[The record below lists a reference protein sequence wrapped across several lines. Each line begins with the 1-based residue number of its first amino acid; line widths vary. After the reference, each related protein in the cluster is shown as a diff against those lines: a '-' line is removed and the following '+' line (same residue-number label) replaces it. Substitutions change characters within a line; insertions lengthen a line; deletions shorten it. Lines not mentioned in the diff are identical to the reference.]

1 MKDIAL
7 VLFFSLIVT
16 GTPAAQYSLKKT
28 MHEIERLFQKNHSV
42 DEISLYYDKIAVNL
56 DSVKNRK
63 ELFELNKKIA
73 GFLQEIKKSRGVI
86 KFFKNSLMYTDD
98 IKNKIQLSASLAT
111 CYDLNI
117 DQDEALIYVDMVI
130 KKSEENKYYHA
141 PSLIKVYKIKAKIYQ
156 MEGDIKKAVSWYKK
170 AQKII
175 FSEFGNRNIE
185 FANIYIRLGECYD
198 LSGDYEKA
206 LAIKKKGIEIAQSI
220 PNIDPKTYSLFYRSF
235 GLSFQK
241 KGEYYSAIKT
251 YNKAISVLKSNDT
264 TSISSILGVIGNC
277 YYYLEESEKA
287 ISYFLSAT
295 RMLGRNKSKL
305 LISENLAKAG
315 ASYTNL
321 GRYAE
326 AAVLIDSALATVKFD
341 ERKSLP
347 FEQIISSKPSLLITL
362 YFKAK
367 NSLQL
372 YLKYGCE
379 EDLEQAHKDYDVC
392 IRLIDHII
400 SSFDDS
406 DSKQY
411 LVDRF
416 YYIFESIIEVNYQ
429 LYKLHGD
436 RKYVDRA
443 MRYMEK
449 SRSILLKE
457 MMQQAKAGIMAGIPD
472 TVLVREHRLREQ
484 IAVLES
490 RKYESERKLPSG
502 QMEGDLL
509 HQLNDSLF
517 ILREQYWALL
527 KQMEQRFPNYYDL
540 KHADRS
546 AETAAIVNRLL
557 LSQEALLQYFV
568 GDDHIYTLV
577 YRGDGAFVM
586 TKTSVGS
593 LDQDIKALREH
604 IYGYVLTPADSLVRA
619 YADGAYGLYEK
630 LLQPIRAYLPY
641 RVMVIPDGLLE
652 YLPFEALLTAKADLN
667 SSFRNWP
674 YCLRQYS
681 FSYAH
686 SVLSLEEMRQ
696 RQNRPKYRQVLA
708 IAPSFSAALAVGSP
722 DERRRSFGALE
733 DNLAEVVDIGEL
745 FPTKTLVGPEATV
758 ESFKALAGD
767 YAVLHLATHAKA
779 DNENGEYAYVAFSET
794 NDTAHSNLLYL
805 KNLYTIVL
813 NADMVALSA
822 CETGV
827 GKLRRGEGV
836 VSLARG
842 FSYAG
847 ANSLVTTLWR
857 ISDRESATLMQR
869 YYRGLKNDLPKDEA
883 LRQAKINYLDEASG
897 NRAHPFFWAAFVTIG
912 DMEPL
917 DLPDG
922 EWVWWLVA
930 GLLALLAV
938 GYWGWRKL
946 QGGMGKLEKG
956 EHASPLAS

>member
-1 MKDIAL
+1 MKTRIIIIFTCAFLPLFSFSQSREKPDDIVKLENGLKEICKKGKIDNIDNYYQVNVNDFKKKNKVLELNILIANCLKSNYKFKESINYYVNALNYVGNNENKKIEINSLLSSCYYEIRDFNNTKICAELAIKRLYENKSLKVFFIEALCNLGRVFTSEGDANKALGYLEKALSLARKESDNSLTIPQIYSEIGKCYDLLGQYDKALITKNNALKAAISKLKKESKDIVRYQNDIAL
-7 VLFFSLIVT
+7 
-16 GTPAAQYSLKKT
+16 
-28 MHEIERLFQKNHSV
+28 
-42 DEISLYYDKIAVNL
+42 
-56 DSVKNRK
+56 
-63 ELFELNKKIA
+63 
-73 GFLQEIKKSRGVI
+73 
-86 KFFKNSLMYTDD
+86 
-98 IKNKIQLSASLAT
+98 
-111 CYDLNI
+111 
-117 DQDEALIYVDMVI
+117 
-130 KKSEENKYYHA
+130 
-141 PSLIKVYKIKAKIYQ
+141 
-156 MEGDIKKAVSWYKK
+156 
-170 AQKII
+170 
-175 FSEFGNRNIE
+175 
-185 FANIYIRLGECYD
+185 
-198 LSGDYEKA
+198 
-206 LAIKKKGIEIAQSI
+206 
-220 PNIDPKTYSLFYRSF
+220 TY
-235 GLSFQK
+235 QK
-241 KGEYYSAIKT
+241 KGECL
-251 YNKAISVLKSNDT
+251 KAIEIYKNSLKS
-264 TSISSILGVIGNC
+264 ISEIKNKDHALAAETYIRMGNC
-277 YYYLEESEKA
+277 YYYLEDHSKA
-287 ISYFLSAT
+287 ANFFLKT
-295 RMLGRNKSKL
+295 TEI
-305 LISENLAKAG
+305 LIHQFNWNLQSIGENLTKAG

-321 GRYAE
+321 GLFSE
-326 AAVLIDSALATVKFD
+326 AAVLIDSALVVVGFD

-347 FEQIISSKPSLLITL
+347 FEQIIGSKPSLLITL

-379 EDLEQAHKDYDVC
+379 EDLERAHEEYDVC

-429 LYKLHGD
+429 FYRLRGE

-457 MMQQAKAGIMAGIPD
+457 MMQHAKAAIMTGVPD
-472 TVLVREHRLREQ
+472 TMRAQERRLREQ
-484 IAVLES
+484 IAGLEN
-490 RKYESERKLPSG
+490 RKYESERKLPAG
-502 QMEGDLL
+502 QQGDVVF
-509 HQLNDSLF
+509 HRLNDSLF

-527 KQMEQRFPNYYDL
+527 KQMEQRFPDYYKL

-557 LSQEALLQYFV
+557 QPQEALVQYFV

-577 YRGDGAFVM
+577 YRGDGAYAM
-586 TKTSVGS
+586 TKAPVGD
-593 LDQDIKALREH
+593 LDQAIKALRES
-604 IYGYVLTPADSLVRA
+604 IYGYVLTPSDSLTKA

-630 LLQPIRAYLPY
+630 LLQPVSSYLPY
-641 RVMVIPDGLLE
+641 RVTIIPDGLLE
-652 YLPFEALLTAKADLN
+652 YLPFEALLTAKADPN
-667 SSFRNWP
+667 SSFRAWP
-674 YCLRQYS
+674 YCLRKYS
-681 FSYAH
+681 FCYAH
-686 SVLSLEEMRQ
+686 SVLSLDEMRQ
-696 RQNRPKYRQVLA
+696 RENRPKYRQVLA
-708 IAPSFSAALAVGSP
+708 IAPSFSPALAVRSSE
-722 DERRRSFGALE
+722 ERRRSFGVLE
-733 DNLAEVVDIGEL
+733 DNLTEVAGIRDL
-745 FPTKTLVGPEATV
+745 FPAKTLVGPEATV

-805 KNLYTIVL
+805 KSLYTL
-813 NADMVALSA
+813 PLHADMVALSA

-827 GKLRRGEGV
+827 GRLRRGEGV

-869 YYRGLKNDLPKDEA
+869 YYQGLKNDLSKDEA
-883 LRQAKINYLDEASG
+883 LRQAKINYLENAFG

-922 EWVWWLVA
+922 SWMWWLLA
-930 GLLALLAV
+930 GLALV
-938 GYWGWRKL
+938 GVLFWRKFS
-946 QGGMGKLEKG
+946 GGRG
-956 EHASPLAS
+956 ATPPRA

>member
-1 MKDIAL
+1 MKSIVIILFLSFIA
-7 VLFFSLIVT
+7 
-16 GTPAAQYSLKKT
+16 PANLLSQYSLDQT
-28 MHEIERLFQKNHSV
+28 ISEIERLFKKNHSEE
-42 DEISLYYDKIAVNL
+42 EISYYYKKIAKKL
-56 DSVKNRK
+56 DVRKNRN
-63 ELFELNKKIA
+63 ELFELNKGIATFFRKNNKIKGA
-73 GFLQEIKKSRGVI
+73 IEYFE
-86 KFFKNSLMYTDD
+86 NSLKYTGN
-98 IKNKIQLSASLAT
+98 IIENEIEINTSLSS
-111 CYDLNI
+111 CYEWYEDK
-117 DQDEALIYVDMVI
+117 DKALSYADVVL

-141 PSLIKVYKIKAKIYQ
+141 PSIIKVFEVKAKVYRL
-156 MEGDIKKAVSWYKK
+156 EGDINKAISYYEK
-170 AQKII
+170 AHNLAIL
-175 FSEFGNRNIE
+175 EFGSKSINVAI
-185 FANIYIRLGECYD
+185 IYIKLGECND

-206 LAIKKKGIEIAQSI
+206 LSFKKKGIKIAQ
-220 PNIDPKTYSLFYRSF
+220 NISNPDTDKLSSFYRSL
-235 GLSFQK
+235 GLTLQRKEDYF
-241 KGEYYSAIKT
+241 SAISI
-251 YNKAISVLKSNDT
+251 YNKAINVLKVKDP
-264 TSISSILGVIGNC
+264 IQIGRIYGAMGNC
-277 YYYLEESEKA
+277 YYFLGRYEQASE
-287 ISYFLSAT
+287 YFLSAN
-295 RMLGRNKSKL
+295 GKL
-305 LISENLAKAG
+305 NEVKDDFIVTIFENLTKAG

-321 GRYAE
+321 GRFSE
-326 AAVLIDSALATVKFD
+326 AAVLIDSALAIVGFD

-347 FEQIISSKPSLLITL
+347 FEQIIGSKPSLLITL

-379 EDLEQAHKDYDVC
+379 EDLERAHEEYDVC

-429 LYKLHGD
+429 FYRLRGE

-457 MMQQAKAGIMAGIPD
+457 MMQHAKATIMTGIPD
-472 TVLVREHRLREQ
+472 TMLARERGLREQ
-484 IAVLES
+484 IAGLEN
-490 RKYESERKLPSG
+490 RKYESERKLPAG
-502 QMEGDLL
+502 QQSNVVF
-509 HQLNDSLF
+509 HRLNDSIF

-527 KQMEQRFPNYYDL
+527 KQMEQRFPEYYKL

-546 AETAAIVNRLL
+546 AETAAILNRLL
-557 LSQEALLQYFV
+557 QPQEALVQYFV

-577 YRGDGAFVM
+577 YRGDGAFTM
-586 TKTSVGS
+586 TKAPVGD
-593 LDQDIKALREH
+593 LDQAVKALRES
-604 IYGYVLTPADSLVRA
+604 IYGYVLTPSDSLIKA
-619 YADGAYGLYEK
+619 YGDGAYQLYEK
-630 LLQPIRAYLPY
+630 LLHPISSYLPY
-641 RVMVIPDGLLE
+641 RVTIIPDGLLE
-652 YLPFEALLTAKADLN
+652 YLPFEALLTAKADPN
-667 SSFRNWP
+667 SSFRAWP
-674 YCLRQYS
+674 YCLRKYS
-681 FSYAH
+681 FCYAH
-686 SVLSLEEMRQ
+686 SVLSLDEMRQ

-708 IAPSFSAALAVGSP
+708 IAPSFSPALAVRSSE
-722 DERRRSFGALE
+722 ERRRSFGVLE
-733 DNLAEVVDIGEL
+733 DNLAEVAGIRDL
-745 FPTKTLVGPEATV
+745 FPAKTLVGPEATV

-805 KNLYTIVL
+805 KNLYTL
-813 NADMVALSA
+813 PLHADMVALSA

-869 YYRGLKNDLPKDEA
+869 YYQGLKNDLPKDEA

-922 EWVWWLVA
+922 EWVWWLV
-930 GLLALLAV
+930 GLAV
-938 GYWGWRKL
+938 VVVGYLGWRKWR
-946 QGGMGKLEKG
+946 
-956 EHASPLAS
+956 SV

>member
-1 MKDIAL
+1 
-7 VLFFSLIVT
+7 
-16 GTPAAQYSLKKT
+16 
-28 MHEIERLFQKNHSV
+28 
-42 DEISLYYDKIAVNL
+42 
-56 DSVKNRK
+56 
-63 ELFELNKKIA
+63 
-73 GFLQEIKKSRGVI
+73 
-86 KFFKNSLMYTDD
+86 
-98 IKNKIQLSASLAT
+98 
-111 CYDLNI
+111 
-117 DQDEALIYVDMVI
+117 
-130 KKSEENKYYHA
+130 
-141 PSLIKVYKIKAKIYQ
+141 
-156 MEGDIKKAVSWYKK
+156 
-170 AQKII
+170 
-175 FSEFGNRNIE
+175 
-185 FANIYIRLGECYD
+185 
-198 LSGDYEKA
+198 
-206 LAIKKKGIEIAQSI
+206 
-220 PNIDPKTYSLFYRSF
+220 
-235 GLSFQK
+235 
-241 KGEYYSAIKT
+241 
-251 YNKAISVLKSNDT
+251 
-264 TSISSILGVIGNC
+264 
-277 YYYLEESEKA
+277 
-287 ISYFLSAT
+287 
-295 RMLGRNKSKL
+295 MLGRNKSKL

-326 AAVLIDSALATVKFD
+326 AAVLIDSALAIVEFD

-347 FEQIISSKPSLLITL
+347 FEQIIGHKPSLLITL